1 MPNTD
6 PRPSVTDDER
16 YERLWDAGMSNEELG
31 AGREQRSQDFPQE
44 GQPTRPLRA
53 SPAAGTVR
61 STIRIPQRRHVPMAV
76 RRRSLLAAWG
86 TSGWGR
92 SPLANQVCP

>member
-6 PRPSVTDDER
+6 PRPSVTDDEL

-31 AGREQRSQDFPQE
+31 AGREQRSQDFPKDN
-44 GQPTRPLRA
+44 QPGR
-53 SPAAGTVR
+53 AAGIAR
-61 STIRIPQRRHVPMAV
+61 RRHGAIDDRIPQRRYVPMAV

-86 TSGWGR
+86 TSGCGR